1 MRDTYYSRLGI
12 TGRDTDQLNIAA
24 CRLMLDIMPG
34 LDTTVVFQPEADSLI
49 FRLIKW
55 VTNSIEPLQSYATGL
70 LGKKIIFYKR

>member
-34 LDTTVVFQPEADSLI
+34 LDTTVVFQPDADSLI
-49 FRLIKW
+49 LRLIRW
-55 VTNSIEPLQSYATGL
+55 VTDSVEPLQSYATGL
-70 LGKKIIFYKR
+70 LGNNIDV